1 MKCDECGKES
11 RTGALEALFE
21 RCDVCGKSLCL
32 LCQGALADN
41 HGATHLCPT
50 HYKQVVECINIIK
63 GEQKPKIGIGH
74 DDDVYVIAT
83 PTNGGWT
90 KATKLSDAEADALYE
105 YIRRERG
112 ESDERD

>member
-1 MKCDECGKES
+1 MKCEI
-11 RTGALEALFE
+11 
-21 RCDVCGKSLCL
+21 CGKSIGYTIEWARCEICGQKLCID
-32 LCQGALADN
+32 CN
-41 HGATHLCPT
+41 HNTTFGYLCPT
-50 HYKQVVECINIIK
+50 HYKQVKECINILK
-63 GEQKPKIGIGH
+63 GEQMPKIGIGH